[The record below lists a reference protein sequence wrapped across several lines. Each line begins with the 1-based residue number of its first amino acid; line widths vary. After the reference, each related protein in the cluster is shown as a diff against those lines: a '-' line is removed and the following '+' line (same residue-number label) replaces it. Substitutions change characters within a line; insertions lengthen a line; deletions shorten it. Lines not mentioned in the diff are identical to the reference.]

1 MVYLND
7 LDFDLDRN
15 KTPTMHPYNATRNIS
30 TKFKFALLTYAT
42 LSFELSVFQPRIIA
56 FHLTRNTLHKN
67 SYYKHQTQT
76 SCS

>member
-42 LSFELSVFQPRIIA
+42 LSFELSA
-56 FHLTRNTLHKN
+56 
-67 SYYKHQTQT
+67 
-76 SCS
+76 